1 MNMTVNTLDFTDIF
15 KRVDM
20 ALDEIRPHLQ
30 VDGGDIEVVEI
41 TENLIVKVRWMG
53 NCESCNMS
61 LMTMR
66 AGVEQA
72 IKNKVPEITG
82 VVAINGIQS

>member
-1 MNMTVNTLDFTDIF
+1 MNMISSTLDFSDILT
-15 KRVDM
+15 RVDL

-41 TENLIVKVRWMG
+41 TEDLIVKVRWMG

-61 LMTMR
+61 IMTMR
-66 AGVEQA
+66 ASVEQA
-72 IKNKVPEITG
+72 IKNKVHEITG
-82 VVAINGIQS
+82 VIAVNGIQS

>member
-1 MNMTVNTLDFTDIF
+1 MISSTLDFSDILT
-15 KRVDM
+15 RVDL

-41 TENLIVKVRWMG
+41 TEDLIVKVRWMG

-61 LMTMR
+61 IMTMR
-66 AGVEQA
+66 ASVEQA
-72 IKNKVPEITG
+72 IKNKVHEITG
-82 VVAINGIQS
+82 VIAVNGIQS

>member
-1 MNMTVNTLDFTDIF
+1 MIMITHTLDFTDIF
-15 KRVDM
+15 RRVDL

-30 VDGGDIEVVEI
+30 VDGGDIQVVEI
-41 TENLIVKVRWMG
+41 TEDLIVKVRWMG

-61 LMTMR
+61 IMTMR

-72 IKNKVPEITG
+72 IKNKVPEIAG
-82 VVAINGIQS
+82 VVAINGIQK